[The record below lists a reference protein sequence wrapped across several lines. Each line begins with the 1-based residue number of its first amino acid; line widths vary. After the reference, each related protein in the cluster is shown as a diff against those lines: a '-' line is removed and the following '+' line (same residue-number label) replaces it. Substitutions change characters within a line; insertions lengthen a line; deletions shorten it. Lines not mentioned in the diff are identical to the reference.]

1 MILEVWEACYL
12 SRIIVGKPFLQTLRM
27 TVYYRRWRLGKRWR
41 QRKGPAF
48 IRYKYCDCTG
58 NHIRK
63 RARMHP
69 NTKYKWK
76 IKGILWPNPW
86 VILGHQ
92 PLERL
97 QKYNLA
103 GLNVRWI
110 RRYQCFILVL
120 PTAGRLVHPCVSLQ
134 AFYQLH
140 LDDLG
145 SLVTFVAYDSGVT
158 FPFIIFL
165 SKDFFMWI

>member
-76 IKGILWPNPW
+76 IKGILWPNPCKSLRIMPAFPSLLVW
-86 VILGHQ
+86 KSLKTFTILLFYWLYPHNIGTSKARIMCERCLGKSLQIKYWIINEVIL
-92 PLERL
+92 
-97 QKYNLA
+97 
-103 GLNVRWI
+103 W
-110 RRYQCFILVL
+110 
-120 PTAGRLVHPCVSLQ
+120 
-134 AFYQLH
+134 
-140 LDDLG
+140 
-145 SLVTFVAYDSGVT
+145 
-158 FPFIIFL
+158 
-165 SKDFFMWI
+165 